1 MNRLELFNILQ
12 PIVKSVTGV
21 STVILANQVQS
32 DGTGIPAPS
41 GEYIT
46 IEPKQSVAQ
55 RGQSNIHRNT
65 STTPLSLDVDV
76 RAQIIVEAD
85 INVYRGVDAISRV
98 SRLQECNKRPDV
110 STSLRANKL
119 GWQRVSAPNNLTRIQ
134 SGNPEQRAQCY
145 VYLYYET
152 TDEVTINSIES
163 ASYGIEYE
171 DGTVVATGSVP
182 D

>member
-1 MNRLELFNILQ
+1 MNRLELFKILQ

-21 STVILANQVQS
+21 STVILANQTQS
-32 DGTGIPAPS
+32 DGTGIPSPS

-55 RGQSNIHRNT
+55 RGQANIYRAN

-110 STSLRANKL
+110 SAALRVNKL
-119 GWQRVSAPNNLTRIQ
+119 GWQRVSAPNNLTRMQ

-163 ASYGIEYE
+163 ASYAIEYE

>member
-1 MNRLELFNILQ
+1 MNRLELFRILQ

-21 STVILANQVQS
+21 STVILANQTYP
-32 DGTGIPAPS
+32 DGTGIAAPL

-55 RGQSNIHRNT
+55 RGQANIHRKN
-65 STTPLSLDVDV
+65 STLVQSLDVDV

-98 SRLQECNKRPDV
+98 SRLQQCNKRPDV
-110 STSLRANKL
+110 SNALRAGKL
-119 GWQRVSAPNNLTRIQ
+119 GWQRVSTPNNLTRMQ

-163 ASYGIEYE
+163 ASYEIQNE
-171 DGTVVATGSVP
+171 DGDIVINGVIL